1 MAGSTGTVARHG
13 FMEQKEPG
21 DLFGL
26 GVFHK
31 DAVGVVGLP
40 AYNGECVKVVE
51 IEHARILGRGV
62 LNRYIAFARGN
73 LNAKIFFEVTFS
85 Y

>member
-1 MAGSTGTVARHG
+1 
-13 FMEQKEPG
+13 MEQKEPG

-51 IEHARILGRGV
+51 IEHARILGRGM
-62 LNRYIAFARGN
+62 LDRYIAFARGN
-73 LNAKIFFEVTFS
+73 LNAKVFFEVTIDRVVDNLGCQPR
-85 Y
+85 YL